1 MLTLPGCQACDPD
14 DLPSDVSDETAQ
26 LPEKV
31 ASQGVCSTDACLIGA
46 HGCNDYGDVVECV
59 ADEAGCGVWGDV
71 INQCPASHWCYQGV
85 CEWVDAEPIPPLV
98 DETTPSLFS
107 LPGPHEPIPD
117 HITVIPYSAFLN
129 ALRNDSWFESANGLL
144 MDEAAN
150 LTAQGNR
157 LESWGVTF
165 EVEEVGEFYGDLFL
179 VVMDARE
186 SRSKVAHLEA
196 QRYFVAAMPGL
207 AGVTAW
213 VGKPGTRQIIRSGP
227 LGNVSCC
234 QPSGTQSTLFAAGEE
249 TCGVVPEGGGGGF
262 CPMSGSL
269 WSSPDC
275 NPTFVPDADFRAEL
289 EEFYNTNM
297 INWAVPS
304 LGRTLLI
311 SSPKGVETVP
321 MRRNGAPLVT
331 MVATSDRGGCSRGKG
346 ATDALWTMTRG

>member
-1 MLTLPGCQACDPD
+1 
-14 DLPSDVSDETAQ
+14 
-26 LPEKV
+26 
-31 ASQGVCSTDACLIGA
+31 
-46 HGCNDYGDVVECV
+46 
-59 ADEAGCGVWGDV
+59 
-71 INQCPASHWCYQGV
+71 
-85 CEWVDAEPIPPLV
+85 
-98 DETTPSLFS
+98 
-107 LPGPHEPIPD
+107 
-117 HITVIPYSAFLN
+117 
-129 ALRNDSWFESANGLL
+129 
-144 MDEAAN
+144 
-150 LTAQGNR
+150 
-157 LESWGVTF
+157 
-165 EVEEVGEFYGDLFL
+165 
-179 VVMDARE
+179 
-186 SRSKVAHLEA
+186 
-196 QRYFVAAMPGL
+196 MPGL

-331 MVATSDRGGCSRGKG
+331 MVATSDRGYHEQLASLWAPGQPGFHEVNAMSMAFNGSLFCGVC
-346 ATDALWTMTRG
+346 DAVAYCGNEPDFWKSPHPEFRAL